1 MFKLVFLHRHK
12 ILGIFVDI
20 YWWLVW
26 WNGVLFEKISYII
39 ILFAFR
45 NQETISSRHFV
56 HSSSLSTF

>member
-12 ILGIFVDI
+12 ILAIFVDI

-45 NQETISSRHFV
+45 NQETISS
-56 HSSSLSTF
+56 SLGTF